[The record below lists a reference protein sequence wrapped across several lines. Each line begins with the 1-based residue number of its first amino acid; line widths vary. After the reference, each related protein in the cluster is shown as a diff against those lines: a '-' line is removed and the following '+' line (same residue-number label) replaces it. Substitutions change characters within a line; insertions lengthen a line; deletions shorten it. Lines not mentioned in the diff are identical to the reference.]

1 MTTDA
6 PPPVVPLPAPFDRRL
21 HLGPFPNARSALR
34 FVAYAAAGAVAAL
47 VIGPV
52 AWLPFLGGG
61 FVLTA
66 YRTDGRS
73 LDEHLGCFV
82 RWRLR
87 QSRRGTGHRPRS
99 PLSRTATIARI
110 GPARRVAVLAT
121 GGVPV
126 QFLPPDVA
134 RQLFEQYR
142 EWLRSLD
149 EAVVLRMAAEPLA
162 DRPFRPAPSTTAT
175 GADRAARAGYQ
186 EMVRLLCRRRRRRVV
201 EVMLWSTD
209 PLAGARDRLE
219 RRLAAVT
226 DALRSMGLEPD
237 RRAGPAL
244 AHAVDRIGWS
254 LERLE

>member
-6 PPPVVPLPAPFDRRL
+6 PPPVVPLPAPVDRRL

-34 FVAYAAAGAVAAL
+34 FIAYAAVGAVAAL
-47 VIGPV
+47 VVGPV

-66 YRTDGRS
+66 YRSDGRS
-73 LDEHLGCFV
+73 LDEHVGSFV

-87 QSRRGTGHRPRS
+87 RSRRGTGHRPRA
-99 PLSRTATIARI
+99 PLLRTGTVARI
-110 GPARRVAVLAT
+110 GPARRVAVLTA

-126 QFLPPDVA
+126 QFLPPAVA
-134 RQLFEQYR
+134 RQLFDQYR
-142 EWLRSLD
+142 EWLRSL
-149 EAVVLRMAAEPLA
+149 EEGVVLRMTSEPLA
-162 DRPFRPAPSTTAT
+162 DRPFRPASWVAAE
-175 GADRAARAGYQ
+175 GADRVARAGYQ

-209 PLAGARDRLE
+209 PLAGARERLE
-219 RRLAAVT
+219 RRLTAVN
-226 DALRSMGLEPD
+226 DGLRSMGLEPD
-237 RRAGPAL
+237 RRAGMAL
-244 AHAVDRIGWS
+244 AQAVDRIGWP

>member
-6 PPPVVPLPAPFDRRL
+6 PPPVVPLPAPVDRRL

-47 VIGPV
+47 VLGPV

-73 LDEHLGCFV
+73 LDEHLGSFV

-87 QSRRGTGHRPRS
+87 STRRGTGRRPRN
-99 PLSRTATIARI
+99 PIPRTGTVARI
-110 GPARRVAVLAT
+110 GPARRLAVLTT

-126 QFLPPDVA
+126 QFLPPEVA
-134 RQLFEQYR
+134 RELFDQYR
-142 EWLRSLD
+142 EWLRSL
-149 EAVVLRMAAEPLA
+149 ESGVVLRMSAEPLA
-162 DRPFRPAPSTTAT
+162 DRPFRPASTAPAN
-175 GADRAARAGYQ
+175 GPDGAARAGYQ

-219 RRLAAVT
+219 RRLSAVA
-226 DALRSMGLEPD
+226 DGLRSMGLEPD

-244 AHAVDRIGWS
+244 AHAVDRIGWP